1 MKKETK
7 FSTTKSNFGRIGWM
21 YILFSLVALILM
33 TSLTVDSLN
42 VTVPFIAGERGWN
55 EAQLLSIFT
64 YAGWVSVL
72 GSALIG
78 WLLDRKGSRFVLVV
92 TFLVGGGAY
101 IWWGNASSVWAY
113 AVSATLLSC
122 AANGFGMMACSN
134 LLSYWFPTKKGLALG
149 WATIGNNLSP
159 VIIVPLISYLLP
171 VIGMEKVALIF
182 GGVMIIMA
190 VVSFVAIKN
199 TPEEVGCYPDNN
211 PNFAKEEVQE
221 STLPIRSILKNPNT
235 WLSALIYGFLSI
247 VTVGL
252 MSQFIPRL
260 GSFGFDTGTATAVFS
275 VVALIGAV
283 GSYLWGWLDQK
294 IGTKWCS
301 VVFSLW
307 FGAAVLFNVL
317 PGRACLYISLVMIG
331 FAIGGTTNLSASIV
345 ATLFGRF
352 DFARAWLVVNP
363 MIAVLRN
370 CAFVILSIALQITGS
385 LDGAYVFFV
394 VLCVTSAIL
403 SVLVREEKR

>member
-1 MKKETK
+1 MKKEK
-7 FSTTKSNFGRIGWM
+7 EFSTTKSNFGKTGWL
-21 YILFSLVALILM
+21 YILFSMVALILM
-33 TSLTVDSLN
+33 TSLTVDTLN
-42 VTVPFIAGERGWN
+42 VTVPFLAGERSWD

-78 WLLDRKGSRFVLVV
+78 WMLDKKGSRFTLVI
-92 TFLVGGGAY
+92 TFLIGGLSY
-101 IWWGNASSVWAY
+101 IWWGHSTSIWAY
-113 AVSATLLSC
+113 AVSATLLACS
-122 AANGFGMMACSN
+122 ANGFGMMACSN

-159 VIIVPLISYLLP
+159 VIIVPTIAYLLP
-171 VIGMEKVALIF
+171 KIGMEKVSLIF
-182 GGVMIIMA
+182 GGIMILMA
-190 VVSFVAIKN
+190 VISFVAIKN
-199 TPEEVGCYPDNN
+199 TPEEVGQYPDNN
-211 PNFAKEEVQE
+211 PNFVKEEVQE
-221 STLPIRSILKNPNT
+221 STLSIGSILKNPNT
-235 WLSALIYGFLSI
+235 WLCTLIYGFLSI

-260 GSFGFDTGTATAVFS
+260 MSFGFDVGAATGMFS
-275 VVALIGAV
+275 AVALIGAV
-283 GSYLWGWLDQK
+283 GSYIWGWLDQK

-307 FGAAVLFNVL
+307 FAGAVLFNIL

-363 MIAVLRN
+363 LIAVLRN
-370 CAFVILSIALQITGS
+370 CAFLILAIALEVTGS
-385 LDGAYVFFV
+385 LTGAYVFFV
-394 VLCVTSAIL
+394 IL
-403 SVLVREEKR
+403 SVIAAVLSALIRDKKS